1 MRLILD
7 NIGIVVKQ
15 LQLILEFAIPTLP
28 DLNRKII
35 EVGMRK
41 MRNLAWFG
49 HGGGSYKILRDQKAE
64 LIRTTSTNS
73 MFGFSWGRI
82 WCASV
87 SIGVEKSFP
96 LRTLVDTQYK
106 RYNDSQLGVVVD

>member
-15 LQLILEFAIPTLP
+15 LQLILELAIPTIP

-41 MRNLAWFG
+41 IFRF
-49 HGGGSYKILRDQKAE
+49 
-64 LIRTTSTNS
+64 
-73 MFGFSWGRI
+73 
-82 WCASV
+82 V
-87 SIGVEKSFP
+87 
-96 LRTLVDTQYK
+96 
-106 RYNDSQLGVVVD
+106 GVVRIRSYEIRKRNSSELPQQIQCSGSVGVAFDVLRSASELKNRFRCELWSILSINATMIANLES

>member
-49 HGGGSYKILRDQKAE
+49 HGVVRIRSYEIRKRNSSELPQQIQCSSSVGVAFDVLRSASELKNRFRCELWSIL
-64 LIRTTSTNS
+64 
-73 MFGFSWGRI
+73 
-82 WCASV
+82 
-87 SIGVEKSFP
+87 SINATMIANLES
-96 LRTLVDTQYK
+96 
-106 RYNDSQLGVVVD
+106 